1 MTASDITTADRP
13 LVLEFHEGDRTMAEL
28 LGGKGAGLAEMTRLG
43 LPVPPGFIVTTDACR
58 AFLAAGGDPEG
69 LWDQVDTAL
78 AELEQRSGLTLGDPE
93 RPLLVSVRS
102 GAKFSM
108 PGMMETV
115 LNIGLNDEVVAALTE
130 RGEAHF
136 AWDSYRRL
144 GQMYGRTVLGVEG
157 ARFDDLLTRAR
168 ADAGVATDAELDVAH
183 LQRLAHDFRAIIVEE
198 TGKELPQDP
207 RIQLREAVRAVFRS
221 WNGER
226 ARLYRAHEGIP
237 DDLGTAVN
245 VVQMVFG
252 NRGERSGSGV
262 CFTRNPVT
270 GEAGPFGD
278 YLPDAQG
285 EDVVSGV
292 RSPMDLS
299 ELHRRDPEI
308 DAELSRHLEALERH
322 YRDLCDVEF
331 TVERGRLWILQT
343 RLGKRSPAA
352 AFRIASELTDEGVID
367 LDEALTRVNGHQ
379 LTTLLHPSF
388 GVGEAAPLA
397 TGLAASP
404 GAAVGQLVF
413 DAATAMEW
421 AALGRDVVLARP
433 ETSPDDFGGL
443 LAAKA
448 VITSRG
454 GLTSHAA
461 VVARGLG
468 KTAVTGIEVMAVDPA
483 ARVATFHGD
492 HVLREGTVVSVDGSS
507 GELFEGSREI
517 QASVVATAI
526 QQASPQAP
534 RETSDAA
541 GQPVDPTARAVLR
554 LLEHADKT
562 RTMGVRANAET
573 PEEARAAR
581 RFGAEGIGLCRTEHM
596 LMGPRRQLVER
607 VVTDEDA
614 AGALAEIEAT
624 ALDEFTTLLTVMEG
638 LPVVVRLLDPPLHEF
653 LPDLVDLS
661 VDAAVTAAKGEAAD
675 PVAEKR
681 LAAVRRLHEAN
692 PMLGLRGVRLLLV
705 HPEVAEVQVRA
716 LAEAVARLVGQGRDV
731 RPEVMLP
738 LVAEVAELTAARERL
753 EAVIAEVGAKH
764 GRTVDIPVGV
774 MIELPRAALTAADLA
789 AHADFFSF
797 GTNDLTQTTWGISR
811 DDAEASFLALYREQ
825 GIIAID
831 PFESLDEVGVGAL
844 VRTAVEQ
851 GRRTRPDLELG
862 VCGEHA
868 GDPASIG
875 FFAAAGI
882 DYLSCSPPRVPVA
895 RLEAG
900 RQAVLTAGAHPTS
913 DTR

>member
-1 MTASDITTADRP
+1 MTATEISTSFDTAHRP
-13 LVLEFHEGDRTMAEL
+13 LVIEFHEGDRTMADL

-43 LPVPPGFIVTTDACR
+43 LPVPPGFIVTTEACR
-58 AFLAAGGDPEG
+58 AYLAAGGDPEG

-78 AELEQRSGLTLGDPE
+78 ADLEERSGLVLGDPA

-115 LNIGLNDEVVAALTE
+115 LNIGLNDAVVAALAE
-130 RGEAHF
+130 RGESHF

-144 GQMYGRTVLGVEG
+144 AQMYGRTVLGVEG
-157 ARFDDLLTRAR
+157 SRFDDLLTRAR
-168 ADAGVATDAELDVAH
+168 SHAGVSTDAELDDAH
-183 LQRLAHDFRAIIVEE
+183 LQQLTADFRALIVAE
-198 TGKELPQDP
+198 TGKDLPQDAGT
-207 RIQLREAVRAVFRS
+207 QLREAVRAVFRS

-226 ARLYRAHEGIP
+226 ARLYRAHEGIA

-252 NRGERSGSGV
+252 NRGDRSGSGV
-262 CFTRNPVT
+262 CFTRDPVT
-270 GEAGPFGD
+270 GAPGAFGD

-308 DAELSRHLEALERH
+308 HAELSRHLRSLETH

-352 AFRIASELTDEGVID
+352 AFRIAVELADEGVID

-388 GVGEAAPLA
+388 QAAAAAPLA
-397 TGLAASP
+397 SGLAASP

-421 AALGRDVVLARP
+421 AALGRSVVLARP
-433 ETSPDDFGGL
+433 ETSPDDFGGM

-468 KTAVTGIEVMAVDPA
+468 KTCVTGIEEMVVDPA
-483 ARVATFHGD
+483 SRIATFHGSQ
-492 HVLREGTVVSVDGSS
+492 VLTEGTVVSVDGST

-526 QQASPQAP
+526 QESSAKGAVGRP
-534 RETSDAA
+534 E
-541 GQPVDPTARAVLR
+541 DPTARAVLR
-554 LLEHADKT
+554 LLEQADKR

-573 PEEARAAR
+573 PEEARTAR
-581 RFGAEGIGLCRTEHM
+581 RYGAEGIGLCRTEHM

-607 VVTDEDA
+607 VVTDDDA
-614 AGALAEIEAT
+614 AGALAEIEAL

-661 VDAAVTAAKGEAAD
+661 VSAAVAAAKGEPED

-716 LAEAVARLVGQGRDV
+716 LAEAVARLLEEGRNI

-738 LVAEVAELTAARERL
+738 LVAEVAELEAARGRVES
-753 EAVIAEVGAKH
+753 VITEVGARH
-764 GRTVDIPVGV
+764 GRTLDIPIGV
-774 MIELPRAALTAADLA
+774 MIELPRAALTADALA

-811 DDAEASFLALYREQ
+811 DDAEASFLAAYREG
-825 GIIAID
+825 GIVSAD
-831 PFESLDEVGVGAL
+831 PFQTLDEVGVGAL
-844 VRTAVEQ
+844 VRLAVEK
-851 GRRTRPDLELG
+851 GRATRSGLELG

-868 GDPASIG
+868 GDPTSIG
-875 FFAAAGI
+875 FFGRAGI

-900 RQAVLTAGAHPTS
+900 RHAVLTSAGTLPTP

>member
-1 MTASDITTADRP
+1 MTATDLTMPINTSGRP

-43 LPVPPGFIVTTDACR
+43 LPVPPGFIVTTEACR
-58 AFLAAGGDPEG
+58 AYLAAGGDPEG
-69 LWDQVDTAL
+69 LWDQVDAAL
-78 AELEQRSGLTLGDPE
+78 ADLETRSGLVLGDPD

-115 LNIGLNDEVVAALTE
+115 LNIGMNDEVVAALAE

-144 GQMYGRTVLGVEG
+144 AQMYGRTVLGVEG
-157 ARFDDLLTRAR
+157 ARFDDLLTEAR
-168 ADAGVATDAELDVAH
+168 ADAGVATDAELDDAH
-183 LQRLAHDFRAIIVEE
+183 LQRLAAAFRELIMAE
-198 TGKELPQDP
+198 TGKELPQDA
-207 RIQLREAVRAVFRS
+207 RTQMREAVRAVFRS

-252 NRGERSGSGV
+252 NRGDRSGSGV
-262 CFTRNPVT
+262 CFTRDPVT
-270 GEAGPFGD
+270 GAPGAFGD
-278 YLPDAQG
+278 YLPNAQG

-308 DAELSRHLEALERH
+308 HDELTRHLQTLETH

-352 AFRIASELTDEGVID
+352 AFRIAVELADEGVID

-379 LTTLLHPSF
+379 LTSLLHPSF
-388 GVGEAAPLA
+388 QIGAASPLA
-397 TGLAASP
+397 GGLAASP

-421 AALGRDVVLARP
+421 AGLGRDVVLARP
-433 ETSPDDFGGL
+433 ETSPDDFGGM

-468 KTAVTGIEVMAVDPA
+468 KTCVTGIEEMLVDPVG
-483 ARVATFHGD
+483 RVATFNGS
-492 HVLREGTVVSVDGSS
+492 HVLAEGTVVSVDGST
-507 GELFEGSREI
+507 GEIFEGSREI

-526 QQASPQAP
+526 QATA
-534 RETSDAA
+534 SDATTEPPA
-541 GQPVDPTARAVLR
+541 DPTAGAVLR
-554 LLEHADKT
+554 LLQQADKR

-573 PEEARAAR
+573 PEEARTAR
-581 RFGAEGIGLCRTEHM
+581 RYGAEGIGLCRTEHM
-596 LMGPRRQLVER
+596 LMGPRRALVER
-607 VVTDEDA
+607 VVTDDDA
-614 AGALAEIEAT
+614 PGALEEIEAL

-661 VDAAVTAAKGEAAD
+661 VAAAVAAAQGEAED

-716 LAEAVARLVGQGRDV
+716 LAEAAARLLAEGRNV

-738 LVAEVAELTAARERL
+738 LVAEVAELSAARERL
-753 EAVIAEVGAKH
+753 ESVIADVAARH
-764 GRTVDIPVGV
+764 GTTLDIPVGV
-774 MIELPRAALTAADLA
+774 MIELPRAALTAGALA

-811 DDAEASFLALYREQ
+811 DDAEASFLAAYREE
-825 GIIAID
+825 GIIAAD
-831 PFESLDEVGVGAL
+831 PFQTLDEVGVGAL

-851 GRRTRPDLELG
+851 GRATRRDLELG

-868 GDPASIG
+868 GDPTSIG
-875 FFAAAGI
+875 FFAGAGI

-900 RQAVLTAGAHPTS
+900 RQAVLRSAGSRAAS